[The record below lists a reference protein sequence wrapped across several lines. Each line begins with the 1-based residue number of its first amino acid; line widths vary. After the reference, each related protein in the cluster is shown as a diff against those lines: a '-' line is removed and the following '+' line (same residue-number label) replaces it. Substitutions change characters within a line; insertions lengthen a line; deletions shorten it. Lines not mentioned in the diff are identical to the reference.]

1 MTENSFTF
9 RHCGGLVTHKAERVF
24 FSLARSFIYLFIYV
38 PRNIKEGVY
47 ICEKALGRS
56 PERRHTHTSKK
67 SEREKRGVK
76 TALDKQKCVPRKVAT
91 SAVTPLVGG
100 SFAEG
105 RHTHPAKK
113 TLPTFWQAT
122 NRARQLKIG
131 PKQVTFY
138 FVTHSRAGLRGGKPC

>member
-1 MTENSFTF
+1 MTLE
-9 RHCGGLVTHKAERVF
+9 VTRVTRGNAKVTLKNVTYF
-24 FSLARSFIYLFIYV
+24 LRSSRSFLGKIYKVTFYLELYV
-38 PRNIKEGVY
+38 H
-47 ICEKALGRS
+47 ICEK
-56 PERRHTHTSKK
+56 
-67 SEREKRGVK
+67 
-76 TALDKQKCVPRKVAT
+76 
-91 SAVTPLVGG
+91 VGG